1 MTQQTGESYPKLRQ
15 VLGDD
20 GFAELA
26 QLIRKTYE
34 ANGASPAPCSPRP
47 RAAKPWGMKRHGDLP
62 GGHCGAR
69 CLGGHLE
76 SAGAGHPRRRDR
88 VGDRRWDGPRQSA

>member
-26 QLIRKTYE
+26 HLIRMTYE
-34 ANGASPAPCSPRP
+34 ANEARRRRP
-47 RAAKPWGMKRHGDLP
+47 
-62 GGHCGAR
+62 
-69 CLGGHLE
+69 
-76 SAGAGHPRRRDR
+76 PRRAR
-88 VGDRRWDGPRQSA
+88 VQPSPGA

>member
-34 ANGASPAPCSPRP
+34 ANEA
-47 RAAKPWGMKRHGDLP
+47 
-62 GGHCGAR
+62 
-69 CLGGHLE
+69 
-76 SAGAGHPRRRDR
+76 RRRR
-88 VGDRRWDGPRQSA
+88 PARRGRAQPSPGA

>member
-1 MTQQTGESYPKLRQ
+1 MTQQTGEAYPRLRQ

-34 ANGASPAPCSPRP
+34 ANEARRQRRVRRGRAQPRP
-47 RAAKPWGMKRHGDLP
+47 
-62 GGHCGAR
+62 
-69 CLGGHLE
+69 
-76 SAGAGHPRRRDR
+76 
-88 VGDRRWDGPRQSA
+88 VV

>member
-26 QLIRKTYE
+26 QLIRTTYE
-34 ANGASPAPCSPRP
+34 ANEA
-47 RAAKPWGMKRHGDLP
+47 
-62 GGHCGAR
+62 
-69 CLGGHLE
+69 
-76 SAGAGHPRRRDR
+76 RRRRPARSGR
-88 VGDRRWDGPRQSA
+88 VQPSPGA

>member
-26 QLIRKTYE
+26 HLIRTTYE
-34 ANGASPAPCSPRP
+34 ANEA
-47 RAAKPWGMKRHGDLP
+47 
-62 GGHCGAR
+62 
-69 CLGGHLE
+69 
-76 SAGAGHPRRRDR
+76 RRRRPARRGR
-88 VGDRRWDGPRQSA
+88 VQPSPGP

>member
-26 QLIRKTYE
+26 QLIRRTYE
-34 ANGASPAPCSPRP
+34 ANEA
-47 RAAKPWGMKRHGDLP
+47 
-62 GGHCGAR
+62 
-69 CLGGHLE
+69 
-76 SAGAGHPRRRDR
+76 RRRR
-88 VGDRRWDGPRQSA
+88 PARRGNAQPSPGA

>member
-34 ANGASPAPCSPRP
+34 ANEA
-47 RAAKPWGMKRHGDLP
+47 
-62 GGHCGAR
+62 
-69 CLGGHLE
+69 
-76 SAGAGHPRRRDR
+76 RRRR
-88 VGDRRWDGPRQSA
+88 PARRGNAQPSSGA